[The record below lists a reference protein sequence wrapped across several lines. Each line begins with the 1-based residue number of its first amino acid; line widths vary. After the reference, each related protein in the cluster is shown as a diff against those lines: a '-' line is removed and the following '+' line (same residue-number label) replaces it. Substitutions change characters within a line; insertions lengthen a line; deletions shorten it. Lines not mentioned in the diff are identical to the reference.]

1 MGRWS
6 LIRRNCQKQFHSFSS
21 VMTLIIS
28 YPLKPFSK
36 HDVDAKGGK
45 TVLLMKIERGEREKE
60 GRSLT

>member
-1 MGRWS
+1 
-6 LIRRNCQKQFHSFSS
+6 
-21 VMTLIIS
+21 MTLIIS